1 MCAEQLNAHEPRHE
15 AQKIDD
21 FYHSHACFWAVEDG
35 LFRTDMNDPTAP
47 FVFPKLHELRVTE
60 WHQS

>member
-1 MCAEQLNAHEPRHE
+1 MAMVAADRENWL
-15 AQKIDD
+15 ID

-35 LFRTDMNDPTAP
+35 LFRSDMNDPTAP
-47 FVFPKLHELRVTE
+47 FGFPCMHCVVTE